1 MNDLTRMELVEQLS
15 AFERRVAERFDLLER
30 LIALGFDDTGDRV
43 DVGLARLVE
52 RLASPRRRDQMGRAD
67 AGAAPGPPA

>member
-43 DVGLARLVE
+43 DVGLARLAE
-52 RLASPRRRDQMGRAD
+52 RVAIPRRRDAAGRTESSP
-67 AGAAPGPPA
+67 AAGPPA